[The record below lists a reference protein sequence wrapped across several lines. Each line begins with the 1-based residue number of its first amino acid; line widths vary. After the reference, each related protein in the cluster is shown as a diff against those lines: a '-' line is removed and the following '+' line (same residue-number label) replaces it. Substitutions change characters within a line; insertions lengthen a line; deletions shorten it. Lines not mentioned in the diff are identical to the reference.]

1 MRGRLP
7 PRGLSALLPRRS
19 ASARGL
25 RAALAQDELEVHYQP
40 KLALDVERVVGVEAL
55 VRRRDPYRG
64 LLPPADFLA
73 GLEHH
78 GVLGELALFVLD
90 RALGQA
96 AAWRRDGAPLTV
108 AVNVTSA
115 SLVDESLPASVS
127 AALSRWDVPPDALV
141 LEITETA
148 VLRDLER
155 SAAVLRDLAAAGVGV
170 SLDDFGTGESSLSRL
185 LQFPI
190 AELKI
195 DRTFVHNLAV
205 RRSRGLKVVR
215 AVVDLA
221 HDLGHRVVAEG
232 VEDRATL
239 DHLADLGCDQA
250 QGYYICRPLPAS
262 ELPSWALRAP
272 AAADRLFSRPLGT
285 PAAGPA
291 EPGGALG
298 GAFRS
303 PAVAKGWR

>member
-1 MRGRLP
+1 
-7 PRGLSALLPRRS
+7 
-19 ASARGL
+19 
-25 RAALAQDELEVHYQP
+25 
-40 KLALDVERVVGVEAL
+40 
-55 VRRRDPYRG
+55 
-64 LLPPADFLA
+64 
-73 GLEHH
+73 
-78 GVLGELALFVLD
+78 
-90 RALGQA
+90 
-96 AAWRRDGAPLTV
+96 
-108 AVNVTSA
+108 
-115 SLVDESLPASVS
+115 
-127 AALSRWDVPPDALV
+127 
-141 LEITETA
+141 
-148 VLRDLER
+148 
-155 SAAVLRDLAAAGVGV
+155 
-170 SLDDFGTGESSLSRL
+170 
-185 LQFPI
+185 
-190 AELKI
+190 
-195 DRTFVHNLAV
+195 
-205 RRSRGLKVVR
+205 VVR
-215 AVVDLA
+215 AVIDLA

>member
-1 MRGRLP
+1 M
-7 PRGLSALLPRRS
+7 PRRS
-19 ASARGL
+19 APARGL
-25 RAALAQDELEVHYQP
+25 RSALAQDELEVHFQP
-40 KLALDVERVVGVEAL
+40 KLALDAQSVPGVEAL
-55 VRRRDPYRG
+55 VRWRDPQRG
-64 LLPPADFLA
+64 LLAPADFLA

-78 GVLGELALFVLD
+78 EVLGELALFVLD
-90 RALGQA
+90 RALAQA
-96 AAWRRDGAPLTV
+96 AEWRRHGAPLSV

-127 AALSRWDVPPDALV
+127 AALRRWDVPPGALV

-148 VLRDLER
+148 VLQDPDR
-155 SAAVLRDLAAAGVGV
+155 AVAVLRDLAAAGVDIA
-170 SLDDFGTGESSLSRL
+170 LDDFGTGESSLSRL

-190 AELKI
+190 VELKI

-205 RRSRGLKVVR
+205 RLSRGLKVIR

-250 QGYYICRPLPAS
+250 QGYYICRPLPAAD
-262 ELPSWALRAP
+262 LPAWALRAP

-285 PAAGPA
+285 PEPGPA
-291 EPGGALG
+291 ESGGLG

-303 PAVAKGWR
+303 PAVEIGWR